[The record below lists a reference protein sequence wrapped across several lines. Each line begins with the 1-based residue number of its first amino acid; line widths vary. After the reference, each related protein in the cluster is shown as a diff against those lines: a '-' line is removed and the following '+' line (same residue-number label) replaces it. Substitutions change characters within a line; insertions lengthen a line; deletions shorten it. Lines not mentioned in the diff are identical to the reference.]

1 MKKMEYRRLGRT
13 ETKVSVICF
22 GGGRIGEGLAGA
34 GSYREAALSLE
45 KAHALGVNF
54 IDTADYYGNGRSE
67 EIIGDWMR
75 NRRSAVVVAT
85 KGGVIAGARGEIGFN
100 ATPGHLKQ
108 AVHKSLARLKTDYI
122 DLYQLHHPDPN
133 IPVEESIGALAGL
146 QGEGLIRHIGVSNF
160 TLEQLTRAMAVA
172 PIVSIQS
179 SFNMFN
185 REIEGGLAEYCQ
197 SHDVAILSYSPL
209 ARGLLCG
216 KYALETK
223 LDNDRAQ
230 DASFQGDLYRFNVEA
245 VEELKVIA
253 ARNQKTLLTLVL
265 SWSLAR
271 PGMTSLITGV
281 RNAGQID
288 EICGSDIQLLSPD
301 TESEMEAVLQE
312 RIGKIKRKYWYF
324 EVAKFFLRNRPF
336 RQRLYSAYRRF
347 RKI

>member
-1 MKKMEYRRLGRT
+1 MEYRRLGRT
-13 ETKVSVICF
+13 GTKVSVICF
-22 GGGRIGEGLAGA
+22 GGGRIGEGVPGA
-34 GSYREAALSLE
+34 GSYREAAQSLE

-67 EIIGDWMR
+67 EIIGGWMR
-75 NRRSAVVVAT
+75 DRRSAVVVAT

-100 ATPGHLKQ
+100 ATPGYLKQ

-133 IPVEESIGALAGL
+133 IPLEESIGALAGI
-146 QGEGLIRHIGVSNF
+146 QSEGLIRHIGVSNF
-160 TLEQLTRAMAVA
+160 TLEQLARAMAVA
-172 PIVSIQS
+172 RIVSIQS

-185 REIEGGLAEYCQ
+185 REIEEGITEYCQ

-216 KYALETK
+216 GYTLETK
-223 LDNDRAQ
+223 IANDRAH
-230 DASFQGDLYRFNVEA
+230 DAAFQGDLYRFNVEA
-245 VEELKVIA
+245 VEGLKSIA
-253 ARNQKTLLTLVL
+253 ARHQMGILPLVL

-288 EICGSDIQLLSPD
+288 EICGSDRRPLSSD
-301 TESEMEAVLQE
+301 IELEIEAVLQE